1 MLPDDPNET
10 SFAYEK
16 KRELVPYC
24 QEVLTRELDV
34 MKVLLEFVEK
44 LM

>member
-1 MLPDDPNET
+1 MLPDDPSKT
-10 SFAYEK
+10 PCTYEK
-16 KRELVPYC
+16 KRELASYC

-44 LM
+44 LI